1 MIKLKEIIG
10 DTIFDPTEKDKLI
23 KESSPGFIKREFGD
37 PLPTFEEVMEKHQTN
52 ESGILYKA
60 GVKKYGKEGMTKI
73 LSAAGKRKSHA
84 EIGAIKDK
92 YEKESLELDE
102 ASANT
107 GWRLYRAPDIDS
119 KLWGSMKY
127 DLRDQFDELVKIGPD
142 FGVFQ
147 NAQGTNKLLKQ
158 IKRLMDKIS

>member
-1 MIKLKEIIG
+1 MIKLK
-10 DTIFDPTEKDKLI
+10 KLI

-60 GVKKYGKEGMTKI
+60 GVKKYGKEGMAKI

-92 YEKESLELDE
+92 YEKKGKKSESVNEG
-102 ASANT
+102 N
-107 GWRLYRAPDIDS
+107 
-119 KLWGSMKY
+119 
-127 DLRDQFDELVKIGPD
+127 FDRGKIGRASCRER
-142 FGVFQ
+142 V
-147 NAQGTNKLLKQ
+147 
-158 IKRLMDKIS
+158 